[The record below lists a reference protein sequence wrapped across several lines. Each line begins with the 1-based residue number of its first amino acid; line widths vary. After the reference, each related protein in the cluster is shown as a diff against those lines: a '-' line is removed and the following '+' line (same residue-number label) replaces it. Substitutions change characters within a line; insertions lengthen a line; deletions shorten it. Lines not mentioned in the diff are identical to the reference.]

1 MYDFCDV
8 IKILLAQENKNWEK
22 EDLAWHFS
30 QVVKN
35 INEFERLYFK
45 EDKYKEAK
53 STIEETG
60 VLLYMMASKIAKS
73 KKPKKIKKKINK

>member
-8 IKILLAQENKNWEK
+8 IKILLAQEDKNWEK

-60 VLLYMMASKIAKS
+60 VLLYMMASMIAKS
-73 KKPKKIKKKINK
+73 KKSKKIKKKINK